1 LETQVTER
9 PVPCSCFVNMK
20 SKRDTQTSFDA
31 IVIGSGMG
39 GMTTAAL
46 LARDGLRV
54 LILEAAVSPGG
65 CSSSYKRKGYIFE
78 SGATTLIGFD
88 HHQPL
93 NELEHT
99 LGLTIEKTPIEPSM
113 TVHMDGHSIVRWE
126 NLEQWIREVTSV
138 FGEASEQRTFWT
150 RAKAVSD
157 VVWKVSGR
165 NRNFPP
171 QSVKDAIKLLKN
183 DPRDA
188 KILPYAA
195 SSVKE
200 VASRI
205 GISHP
210 GFYRFLD
217 EQLLIAS
224 QATSTETSF
233 LFGAP
238 ALTYTNYTNY
248 TVRGGLIEMI
258 RQLIDYVERQNGVF
272 KNRSRVQSITP
283 MLPQGV
289 ATSSNIDG
297 SSGGNGSSGDS
308 GGNGSSGGSGSSGS
322 SGSNGSSGSSGS
334 SGGNGIS
341 GYRVQTTD
349 GSVYQAPIVVSSVP
363 IWNMPDLT
371 HGAMKRYFE
380 NESARYDLGWGAFT
394 MGIVTTDTYE
404 KSMTLHH
411 QIHNDWRTQRDGR
424 AQRDGRKQGD
434 GKEDFSVFVSFSHP
448 DDTIRAKPGTRVL
461 NVSTHVHTKD
471 WFVDRDTYDQNKA
484 ATEEQIVRLL
494 ERNLPGFAESE
505 RISQFSATPRTWQKW
520 VYRKHGRVGGL
531 PQSMNRSILDWTP
544 NKTPFKGVYLCGD
557 TVYPGQ
563 GIPGVAL
570 SGILARHRIQ
580 EDFYP

>member
-1 LETQVTER
+1 METQVTER
-9 PVPCSCFVNMK
+9 PVRWICFVDMK
-20 SKRDTQTSFDA
+20 LKRDTRTSFDA

-39 GMTTAAL
+39 GMATAAL

-93 NELEHT
+93 NELEHS
-99 LGLTIEKTPIEPSM
+99 LGLTIEKTRIEPSM

-138 FGEASEQRTFWT
+138 FGEAAEQRTFWT

-171 QSVKDAIKLLKN
+171 QSVKDTIKLLKN

-258 RQLIDYVERQNGVF
+258 RQLIDYVETRNGVF
-272 KNRSRVQSITP
+272 KNRSRVQSISP
-283 MLPQGV
+283 ISLQG
-289 ATSSNIDG
+289 ALTSSNIGG
-297 SSGGNGSSGDS
+297 SS
-308 GGNGSSGGSGSSGS
+308 SSGGSIGSIGSSH
-322 SGSNGSSGSSGS
+322 
-334 SGGNGIS
+334 GNSINE
-341 GYRVQTTD
+341 YRVQTTD
-349 GSVYQAPIVVSSVP
+349 GSVYQAPIVVSSIP
-363 IWNMPDLT
+363 IWNLPDLAQ
-371 HGAMKRYFE
+371 GAMKRYFE

-411 QIHNDWRTQRDGR
+411 QIHNDWR
-424 AQRDGRKQGD
+424 AQRDGRNQGE
-434 GKEDFSVFVSFSHP
+434 GKDDFSVFVSFSHP

-461 NVSTHVHTKD
+461 NVSTHVHTND
-471 WFVDRDTYDQNKA
+471 WFIDRETYDKKKA
-484 ATEEQIVRLL
+484 ATEQQIVQLL
-494 ERNLPGFAESE
+494 ERNLPGFADAE